1 MVGLILLALMAVLP
15 QGGPTP
21 HHQDD
26 DQDHQDDDQDDD
38 MHQDDDSDSEDED
51 VEEDGEVALRE
62 LTTIHNLT
70 HDLSSWREFERHW
83 PHYFS
88 PTERSPNVEW
98 SGLATLGEKCLYH
111 RTADRERAYA
121 LIADIQ
127 ELAEK
132 AMYVATQRF
141 CGREPPR
148 LKTAEAFEGWRRG
161 RGMWRVAFLYGA
173 LDRAHEV
180 NDPNVRYSRWLPK
193 KDDPYHLLHF
203 FLSGCAWWVEQ
214 RILSLPPREDEE
226 ITEGHPLDWLHYMNE
241 FWSDMCNAAGQES
254 G

>member
-1 MVGLILLALMAVLP
+1 MVNLLLLALMAVLP

-21 HHQDD
+21 HQDDDDTHQDD
-26 DQDHQDDDQDDD
+26 TDA

-70 HDLSSWREFERHW
+70 HDLSWWPEFERHGG
-83 PHYFS
+83 HYFS
-88 PTERSPNVEW
+88 PSERSPNVVW

-111 RTADRERAYA
+111 RTADRGRAYA

-127 ELAEK
+127 ELATK

-141 CGREPPR
+141 CGREPPP
-148 LKTAEAFEGWRRG
+148 LKTAEAFEVWLNNTRSF
-161 RGMWRVAFLYGA
+161 RVSHLYGA
-173 LDRAHEV
+173 LSRAHEI
-180 NDPNVRYSRWLPK
+180 NVSGWSAPK
-193 KDDPYHLLHF
+193 TDDPYLLLHF

-214 RILSLPPREDEE
+214 RILSLPPCDEE

-241 FWSDMCNAAGQES
+241 FWSDMCNAARQES